1 MLMTGVSS
9 HESKTVRMIKKNVL
23 GSYKSSCNKCTKLDA
38 HWGLHKFC
46 IHLAQLIAEAITGQF
61 LIQEST
67 HCSLTPSYREIYS
80 IELLGGGKACS
91 ESERVEGGGSR
102 NKLGAANHFIH
113 SLQVKRPSLFAS
125 VKSG

>member
-1 MLMTGVSS
+1 MLCYALTTA
-9 HESKTVRMIKKNVL
+9 TVINAQR
-23 GSYKSSCNKCTKLDA
+23 CTQVDLRILHTFSTTDA
-38 HWGLHKFC
+38 
-46 IHLAQLIAEAITGQF
+46 QAIRGQF

-67 HCSLTPSYREIYS
+67 HCSLTPSYWQIYS
-80 IELLGGGKACS
+80 IELLEGEKACR

-125 VKSG
+125 G